1 VIYVMTSGVTMEGTA
16 VIQTEAISSQQTKT
30 IDYLTCDIIPCPES
44 HSTVI
49 LAFEEQE
56 LCIPG

>member
-1 VIYVMTSGVTMEGTA
+1 MEGTA